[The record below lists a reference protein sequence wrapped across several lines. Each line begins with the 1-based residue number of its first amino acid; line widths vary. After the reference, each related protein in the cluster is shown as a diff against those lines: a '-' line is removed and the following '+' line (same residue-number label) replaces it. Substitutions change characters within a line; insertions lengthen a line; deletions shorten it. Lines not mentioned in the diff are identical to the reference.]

1 MGGTVHQRSVVR
13 VGASLIVASLALTA
27 CGSRSNNNGGGG
39 SGSSTKTAKI
49 GVIAPLSGDLSALG
63 LGIQHSVELAVKQ
76 ANDSNAI
83 PGWKL
88 EVAAKDDEGKPDP
101 GKNAA
106 TSLSSDPNVIGV
118 VGTLNS
124 SVALQ
129 VQPVLAPKNIV
140 EVSPA
145 NTNPSLTKGAKWQ
158 TDPKRAYPTY
168 FRTCTTDAVQGPF
181 AARYLYEKAGIKKV
195 ATIHDKK
202 AYGQGLVG
210 TFTDEFKKLGGQIVA
225 AQTINPDDSNYQ
237 AVISAVKPSAPQA
250 IYYGGEYPQAGPL
263 SQQMKAAGLNVPLMG
278 GDGIYDPKYI
288 QLAGKTSTN
297 DLATSVGA
305 PVDTLASAKK
315 FVSDY
320 AAQSYKEPYAAYG
333 GYSYDAANAIIDA
346 LKTSLKDAK
355 DVESARPATV
365 DALGKVAFDGV
376 TGKVAFDQ
384 YGDTTSKVL
393 TTYKVKGGKWATE
406 LTQDFAAQK

>member
-1 MGGTVHQRSVVR
+1 MHQRSVVR

-27 CGSRSNNNGGGG
+27 CGSRSDNDSGGG
-39 SGSSTKTAKI
+39 SGEATKTAKI

-76 ANDSNAI
+76 ANDSKAI

-88 EVAAKDDEGKPDP
+88 EVAPKDDEGKTEP

-106 TSLSSDPNVIGV
+106 TALASDKDVIGV
-118 VGTLNS
+118 VGTLNT
-124 SVALQ
+124 SVAQQ

-140 EVSPA
+140 QVSPA
-145 NTNPSLTKGAKWQ
+145 NTGPGLTQGAKWQ
-158 TDPKRAYPTY
+158 TEPKRPYPTY

-181 AARYLYEKAGIKKV
+181 AARYLYETAKITKV

-210 TFTDEFKKLGGQIVA
+210 TFTEEFKKLGGQIVS
-225 AQTINPDDSNYQ
+225 AQTINPDESNYQ
-237 AVISAVKPSAPQA
+237 AVISAVKPSSPQA
-250 IYYGGEYPQAGPL
+250 VYYGGEYPNAGPL

-278 GDGIYDPKYI
+278 GDGIFDPKYI
-288 QLAGKTSTN
+288 ALAGKTADN

-305 PVDTLASAKK
+305 PIDTLDTAKK
-315 FVSDY
+315 FVADY
-320 AAQSYKEPYAAYG
+320 TAEKYKEPYAAYG
-333 GYSYDAANAIIDA
+333 GYSYDAANAIIAA
-346 LKTSLKDAK
+346 LKESLKDAT
-355 DVESARPATV
+355 DVESARKATV
-365 DALGKVAFDGV
+365 DAMAKVSFDGV

-393 TTYKVKGGKWATE
+393 TVYKVAGGKWATVE
-406 LTQDFAAQK
+406 TKDFETK